1 MKEEV
6 RRPRQTKQGELFQAT
21 TTWVHVLHAMIEDG
35 DCAAM
40 RPFAFAV
47 YVVIKSHAS
56 FRDGTAFP
64 SIDTIAAKTGISRR
78 QVISSLRTLE
88 NAGYLAVERRGRRNH
103 YRLREKVAIRGPDG
117 APTALASWDYR
128 PSAMKDALDQ
138 LKAMLATGRFDPP
151 TGGNVLIRQLNMNVQ
166 LNLGP
171 GIQIIGPVPE
181 DPT

>member
-1 MKEEV
+1 MK
-6 RRPRQTKQGELFQAT
+6 PSKRQVAVEQGELFQAT

-40 RPFAFAV
+40 RPYAFTV
-47 YVVIKSHAS
+47 YVVIKAHAS

-88 NAGYLAVERRGRRNH
+88 DSGYLAVERRGRRNY

-117 APTALASWDYR
+117 APAALATWDYR

-138 LKAMLATGRFDPP
+138 LKAMLMAGRFDPP
-151 TGGNVLIRQLNMNVQ
+151 TGGNVLIKQLNMNVQ

-171 GIQIIGPVPE
+171 SMQIVGPPPE
-181 DPT
+181 DKT